1 MTLCLPKL
9 SSYWPP
15 AADTHLIISFSVQI
29 KKKSIDKAK
38 QEEKQ
43 SKAFAAM
50 EEAAMKAYQED
61 LKRMEREA
69 AGNTLY
75 FNEIVFEERCLLFD
89 GFFFLNDVCVLF
101 FIRFTTH
108 RNSRAKSEATG
119 ETSGEAT
126 GESSGQTTVKKTAV

>member
-1 MTLCLPKL
+1 MTLCLLKL
-9 SSYWPP
+9 SSDWSP

-69 AGNTLY
+69 AGDLLHFDET
-75 FNEIVFEERCLLFD
+75 VFEVKLLLFD
-89 GFFFLNDVCVLF
+89 GFFKSCVCLF
-101 FIRFTTH
+101 FCLDQVYH
-108 RNSRAKSEATG
+108 P
-119 ETSGEAT
+119 
-126 GESSGQTTVKKTAV
+126 